1 LKLRLLSSLLKWL
14 FAVAVLGGLLGL
26 GYLVHGV
33 MRDRRGL
40 EAGGDGAVEG
50 KRAGNNV
57 VKLGAELAESHG
69 IKDEAALAVDWQR
82 RVLAY
87 GRVVP
92 NPKATAEIRTPFAG
106 MLRAASGSTWPA
118 LGARVEAGDVLGWLD
133 IRVGP
138 QERLDLVSKLT
149 EARAKLQGAEEVLR
163 IRQERVERFQV
174 GAGPGAVSRAD
185 LDLALEQLAEARTQ
199 VATAK
204 AAVRQWEDA
213 LAEISRQGDRKGA
226 TWSQPLT
233 APAAGEVTELAGRP
247 GTAVEAGA
255 LVARVVDFRRVLVR
269 VDMPSRVLAGG
280 PPAELELVA
289 SADGP
294 PALEGTGNRPE
305 PGTAA
310 APVRA
315 VLAGAAPQIE
325 LLSQFAGYWYE
336 LDVSPAYPSEKAAA
350 GNGRAAVGPQLG
362 SVWRPGL
369 FVRAWVKVPGAK
381 PRRAVAVPET
391 ALLYHQGRALVY
403 VRVAPGRF
411 ERREVQV
418 LGREGGRW
426 ILTSGVTAGEPVVSR
441 RAQVLLSEEFRSAAD
456 ND

>member
-1 LKLRLLSSLLKWL
+1 MHLLSSVLKWVL
-14 FAVAVLGGLLGL
+14 ALAVLGGLLAA
-26 GYLVHGV
+26 GYLVHGL

-40 EAGGDGAVEG
+40 DAGGDSALEK
-50 KRAGNNV
+50 KRADNSV

-69 IKDEAALAVDWQR
+69 IKDEAAQAVDWQP
-82 RVLAY
+82 RVLVY

-92 NPKATAEIRTPFAG
+92 NPKATAEIRAPFAG
-106 MLRAASGSTWPA
+106 MLRAGSGGAWPA

-163 IRQERVERFQV
+163 IRQERVQRFQV
-174 GAGPGAVSRAD
+174 VAGPGAVSRAD
-185 LDLALEQLAEARTQ
+185 LDPALEQLAEARTQ

-213 LAEISRQGDRKGA
+213 LAEISRQGDRKDTA
-226 TWSQPLT
+226 WSQPLK

-269 VDMPSRVLAGG
+269 VDMPARVLAAG
-280 PPAELELVA
+280 PPAAVELVA
-289 SADGP
+289 SAEEP
-294 PALEGTGNRPE
+294 PALAGTSNRPE
-305 PGTAA
+305 PGPAVV
-310 APVRA
+310 PVRA
-315 VLAGAAPQIE
+315 VLAGAAPQVE
-325 LLSQFAGYWYE
+325 PSSQFAGYWYE
-336 LDVSPAYPSEKAAA
+336 VDISSAYPSEKAAA
-350 GNGRAAVGPQLG
+350 GG
-362 SVWRPGL
+362 VWRPGL
-369 FVRAWVKVPGAK
+369 FLKAWVKVPEAK

-403 VRVAPGRF
+403 VRIAPGKF

-426 ILTSGVTAGEPVVSR
+426 VLASGVTAGEPVVSR